1 MEFASGRR
9 IDRKSEIQ
17 QLGIDPHKVGQ
28 NLVEIFTRMIFRH
41 RFIHCDAHPGN
52 LLVRKADNDLGHQ
65 IVLLDHGL
73 YRSISQETITNF
85 SGLWVS
91 LFVQEK
97 KKVMEYAEKLN
108 IHEHF

>member
-52 LLVRKADNDLGHQ
+52 LLVR
-65 IVLLDHGL
+65 
-73 YRSISQETITNF
+73 
-85 SGLWVS
+85 
-91 LFVQEK
+91 
-97 KKVMEYAEKLN
+97 
-108 IHEHF
+108 

>member
-17 QLGIDPHKVGQ
+17 QLGIDPQKVGQ

-52 LLVRKADNDLGHQ
+52 LLVRKADNDMGHQ

-97 KKVMEYAEKLN
+97 KKVMEYAERLN